1 MRDKL
6 INLLEKKE
14 IKKLIRY
21 LRNFFNGVVGIFI
34 ELIYPLF
41 IFLISSIVCFLFFI
55 LTYIKK

>member
-6 INLLEKKE
+6 INLLKKKE

-21 LRNFFNGVVGIFI
+21 FKNFFNGVVGIFI

>member
-1 MRDKL
+1 MNNKL
-6 INLLEKKE
+6 INLLGQTE

-21 LRNFFNGVVGIFI
+21 FKNFFNGVAGIFI